1 MLSVVQILQ
10 VLSTIKDDDRFYLV
24 DGEETN
30 AELKSKFTTGK
41 DIKDFITAG
50 GAGPGGLD
58 TEMQFKDGS
67 GIKTSP
73 LAIVDN
79 AFPALLKG
87 AYITDLSGATVETFS
102 IEAVTDTSNEVWG
115 LYTITDEETV
125 FVEWWAIC
133 GKVGTNTSTVV
144 RKTSAL
150 SKWTAMSPTEDT
162 ATMDNFVL
170 AGTSVTEAFNG
181 NDFEVT
187 FNTDGGS
194 FEKTICGFIYRII

>member
-1 MLSVVQILQ
+1 MLSVVQLLQ

-41 DIKDFITAG
+41 DIKDFMEAG
-50 GAGPGGLD
+50 GAGPSGLD
-58 TEMQFKDGS
+58 TEMQFKDGG

-73 LAIVDN
+73 LAIVEN

-87 AYITDLSGATVETFS
+87 AYITDLAGATIETF
-102 IEAVTDTSNEVWG
+102 APDKVTDTSDETWNI
-115 LYTITDEETV
+115 YTITDEETV
-125 FVEWWAIC
+125 YIEWWVIC
-133 GKVGTNTSTVV
+133 RKQSSGSLTIA

-150 SKWTAMSPTEDT
+150 SKWTGFSPTEDT
-162 ATMDNFVL
+162 EVIESLTL
-170 AGTSVTEAFNG
+170 IGTSVTEAFNG